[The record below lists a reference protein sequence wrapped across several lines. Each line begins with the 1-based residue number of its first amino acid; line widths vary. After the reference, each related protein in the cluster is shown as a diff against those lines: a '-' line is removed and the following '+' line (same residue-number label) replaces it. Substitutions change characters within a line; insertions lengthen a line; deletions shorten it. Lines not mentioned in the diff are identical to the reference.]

1 MTPTDRHPALA
12 EIQRLFDSRGH
23 LVYGEAV
30 DQTAHA
36 LQCGSLA
43 LQAQAPDSLVLA
55 AWLHDIG
62 HMQHRDA
69 SAAVAL
75 GEDDRHEALGARLL
89 ARWFG
94 PAVAEPVR
102 LHVAAKRYLCNAEA
116 GYWEQLSPLSR
127 RTLEIQ
133 GGPMDEAEARAF
145 EQTPFAGDALQ
156 LRRWDDLG
164 KQPGLATH
172 GLPAFMAIAQRWLDA
187 RARDTAADTPGVH
200 P

>member
-1 MTPTDRHPALA
+1 MTFTDRLTALD
-12 EIQRLFDSRGH
+12 EIQRMFDSRGH

-43 LQAQAPDSLVLA
+43 LQAHAPDALVLA

-62 HMQHRDA
+62 HMQHCNA
-69 SAAVAL
+69 AAAVAL

-89 ARWFG
+89 TAWFG
-94 PAVAEPVR
+94 AEVAGPVR
-102 LHVAAKRYLCNAEA
+102 LHVAAKRYLCTAEA

-127 RTLEIQ
+127 RTLELQ
-133 GGPMDEAEARAF
+133 GGPMDEPEARAF
-145 EQTPFAGDALQ
+145 EQSPFAGDAVQ

-172 GLPAFMAIAQRWLDA
+172 AMADFMVIARRWLDA
-187 RARDTAADTPGVH
+187 RSHEADPRISSAH